1 MAMDPQAPSIEVVI
15 SNMDDETQ
23 NLNSLYESLLSIR
36 SDELGEAIRTQV
48 VTQNRRFPGIAGPIY
63 DFSGERTI
71 NIQTGK
77 SGGTTGG
84 MAQPTIDTGETSGN
98 Y

>member
-1 MAMDPQAPSIEVVI
+1 MAIDPNTPSIDTII
-15 SNMDDETQ
+15 STMDDQ
-23 NLNSLYESLLSIR
+23 RQDLVALYEAILRIR
-36 SDELGEAIRTQV
+36 ADELEEAIRTQV
-48 VTQNRRFPGIAGPIY
+48 VVQNRSFPGIAGPIY

-84 MAQPTIDTGETSGN
+84 MPQSTGDTSGN